1 MEKNAAAG
9 RTPGSFPVATPPP
22 VSSPVLNSPKIALP
36 SSLNTRLQS
45 MRLDGQHQDTVDRMN
60 GSNTPPG
67 SDFRKEY
74 QSARAFA
81 GVNEAMSNLGGKSVL
96 HQFTCILVMLLVCH
110 S

>member
-1 MEKNAAAG
+1 MDKKAAAG

-45 MRLDGQHQDTVDRMN
+45 MRLDSQHQDANDHMN
-60 GSNTPPG
+60 GSNTSPS

-74 QSARAFA
+74 QTRAFA
-81 GVNEAMSNLGGKSVL
+81 GVNEAMSNLTGQPVSQYLVVVKF
-96 HQFTCILVMLLVCH
+96 QCI

>member
-45 MRLDGQHQDTVDRMN
+45 MRLDGQHQDTGDRMN

-81 GVNEAMSNLGGKSVL
+81 GVNEAMSNSGGESVL
-96 HQFTCILVMLLVCH
+96 HQFTCILVILLVCH
-110 S
+110 